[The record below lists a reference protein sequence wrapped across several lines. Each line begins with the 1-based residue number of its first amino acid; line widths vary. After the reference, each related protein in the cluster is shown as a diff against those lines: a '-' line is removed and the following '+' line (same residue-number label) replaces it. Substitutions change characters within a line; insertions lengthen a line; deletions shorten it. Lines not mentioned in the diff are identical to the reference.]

1 MQMPTLITR
10 TDPARRL
17 AVVEVAGPLTS
28 HHHANA
34 LADACAGSPAGYGL
48 ITQLSAVTTINETGL
63 DALRSVAEH
72 SARRGQRVA
81 FVCSELMMR
90 ADLVLADLDTVAP
103 VVADY
108 DVALPLV
115 SLAA

>member
-10 TDPARRL
+10 TDPGRRL
-17 AVVEVAGPLTS
+17 AVVEVSGPLTTS
-28 HHHANA
+28 DHASA
-34 LADACAGSPAGYGL
+34 LADVCAASPAGYGL
-48 ITQLSAVTTINETGL
+48 ITQLSAVTTINDTGL
-63 DALRSVAEH
+63 DALRSVAEC
-72 SARRGQRVA
+72 SASRGQRVA

-90 ADLVLADLDTVAP
+90 ADLVLSDLDTLAP

-108 DVALPLV
+108 DIALPLV